1 MDMDLTSAVVGGVLG
16 IVASV
21 GTLTAEKIWD
31 RVGRLRIFYL
41 IRNGGGSP
49 VEQFGV
55 SNSSDGLTFVLPLV
69 FEILFIIYFPILHI
83 FHMVKLILNFSLV
96 SLIHHY

>member
-41 IRNGGGSP
+41 IRNGGGSLEPTCHNQRALTPLQEIPHDP
-49 VEQFGV
+49 VKSPRAIAETQCR
-55 SNSSDGLTFVLPLV
+55 
-69 FEILFIIYFPILHI
+69 
-83 FHMVKLILNFSLV
+83 LNK
-96 SLIHHY
+96 